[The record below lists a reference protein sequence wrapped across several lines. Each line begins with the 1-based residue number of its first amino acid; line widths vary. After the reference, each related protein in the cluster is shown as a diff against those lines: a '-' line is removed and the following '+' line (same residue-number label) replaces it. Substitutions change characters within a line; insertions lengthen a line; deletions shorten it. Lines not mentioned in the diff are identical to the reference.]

1 MFFFQRAG
9 ADVVQI
15 AVIGLADYCIDRSRV
30 FVAGLS
36 EGPLDERGYT
46 FSTET
51 DTEVNAIGVSISPSS
66 CTWRSPASYP

>member
-46 FSTET
+46 
-51 DTEVNAIGVSISPSS
+51 VNAIGVSISPSS